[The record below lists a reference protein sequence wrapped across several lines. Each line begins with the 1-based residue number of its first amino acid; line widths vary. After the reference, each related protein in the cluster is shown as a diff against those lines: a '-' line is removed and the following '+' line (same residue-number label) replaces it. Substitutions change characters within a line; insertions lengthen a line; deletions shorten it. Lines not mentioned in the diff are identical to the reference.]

1 MVVEIMGLMN
11 LTPQE
16 IDNRLK
22 SGIITICVVGL
33 GRIGLPTAA
42 VFAKAGAKVIGV
54 DIDQKVVDTLNSGK
68 CRFVDEP
75 GLDTLLEE
83 TVRAGK
89 LHGTTEIKSAVS
101 DSDALIICVPTP
113 VDETKVPDYSSIIKV
128 CKNIGTSLRKDTL
141 VIIESTVGPG
151 TVESLLSPILEKA
164 SGLKLGVD
172 FEVASCPERA
182 DPGRILANLLK
193 VPRVVGGQSQKATKT
208 VSQLYKSAL
217 GVKVVEVSDPK
228 TANAVKLTENLFR
241 DVNIALANEF
251 AILYE
256 KLGIDTI
263 EVIKAC
269 STKYNFMPHYP
280 GAGVGGPCLPSN
292 PYYLMIEGIK
302 VGNIPFMVRLAREIN
317 DRMPD
322 HVVTLVT
329 EALNDVHKTVR
340 ESKIA
345 ILGVA
350 YKPDIHD
357 IQLTPIQR
365 VFKSLQALGAK
376 VTIYDPMF
384 KGEVV
389 FGERIPQNAYD
400 VIEDAD
406 CIIFGTAHS
415 ELKKLKLTE
424 IAELCDMPAA
434 LVDTQNLFD
443 PKKVREAGF
452 AFRGVGRPFLPN
464 LK

>member
-1 MVVEIMGLMN
+1 MGIMNFPL
-11 LTPQE
+11 QE

-22 SGIITICVVGL
+22 SGRITVCVVGL

-42 VFAKAGAKVIGV
+42 TFAKAGAKVIGV
-54 DIDQKVVDTLNSGK
+54 DIDPKVVDMLNSGR
-68 CRFVDEP
+68 CLFSDEP
-75 GLDTLLEE
+75 GLADLIAE
-83 TVRAGK
+83 TVGEGK
-89 LHGTTEIKSAVS
+89 LRGTTNVSSAVS
-101 DSDALIICVPTP
+101 DSDVIIICVPTP
-113 VDETKVPDYSSIIKV
+113 VDETKVPDYSSIIKA
-128 CKNIGTSLRKDTL
+128 CEDIGASLKRGTL
-141 VIIESTVGPG
+141 VLFESTVGPG
-151 TVESLLSPILEKA
+151 TVESLLSPVLEKA
-164 SGLKLGVD
+164 SGLGLGVD

-182 DPGRILANLLK
+182 DPGRILANLLE
-193 VPRVVGGQSQKATKT
+193 VTRVVGGLSQKATKAA
-208 VSQLYKSAL
+208 SHLYKSAL
-217 GVKVVEVSDPK
+217 GVIVVEVSNSK

-322 HVVTLVT
+322 HVVKLVT
-329 EALNDVHKTVR
+329 EALNDVNKTVR

-345 ILGVA
+345 VLGVA

-357 IQLTPIQR
+357 IQLTPIER
-365 VFKSLQALGAK
+365 IFKSLKALGAR
-376 VTIYDPMF
+376 VSIYDPMY

-389 FGERIPQNAYD
+389 FGERVPQDAYEA
-400 VIEDAD
+400 IEGAD
-406 CIIFGTAHS
+406 CILIGTAHS
-415 ELKKLKLTE
+415 ELKKVELTK
-424 IAELCDMPAA
+424 IAKFCDMPAA
-434 LVDTQNLFD
+434 LVDTQNLFN
-443 PKKVREAGF
+443 PKNVKEAGF
-452 AFRGVGRPFLPN
+452 AFRGVGRPSLPN
-464 LK
+464 AE